1 MYKTIVLDAG
11 NSLIKFKRNDG
22 VEGEFPHA
30 LKAISETELGHIK
43 TRAGGKLPLGYARVN
58 GQPYAYGDQAE
69 RYGVVDRRVR
79 AARYTADY
87 YGVFAALATALSYQR
102 GGDYALFGS
111 HAPSDVDYRDDLM
124 NAAAQQWEVE
134 IDDRTTTYDVK
145 YVNTFD
151 EPQGGLMNV
160 ILTEDGTHYRNP
172 SINGGNSLVI
182 DIGGRTTDWLAVKAG
197 GDVDYSL
204 NVSTNRG
211 IHDILEQFET
221 ELRGHYAS
229 EFKATPDLNAG
240 RLRDALVSGVFKHKG
255 RDLDCAAEVD
265 SAVNVLLNAV
275 ANAYATRA
283 RGGADFDSIILTGGG
298 AGLLHDKLLPI
309 LDHERVILADE
320 MGSIHRANVR
330 GGLKLW
336 KLYDSQ
342 GALDE

>member
-30 LKAISETELGHIK
+30 LKSISDTDLGHIK
-43 TRAGGKLPLGYARVN
+43 TSANRLPEGYARVN
-58 GQPYAYGDQAE
+58 GVAYAYGEQAE
-69 RYGVVDRRVR
+69 RYGVIDRRVR

-87 YGVFAALATALSYQR
+87 YGVFVALALALSYQR

-111 HAPSDVDYRDDLM
+111 HAPGDVDYRDDLM
-124 NAAAQQWEVE
+124 TAAAQQWEVE
-134 IDDRTTTYDVK
+134 IENRTTTYDVK

-204 NVSTNRG
+204 KVSTSRG
-211 IHDILEQFET
+211 IHDVLEQFET
-221 ELRGHYAS
+221 ELKKRYAK
-229 EFKATPDLNAG
+229 EFKAAPDANAK
-240 RLRDALVSGVFKHKG
+240 RLRDALTTGVYKHKG
-255 RDLDCAAEVD
+255 RELDCAAEVD

-275 ANAYATRA
+275 ANAYTTRA

-309 LDHERVILADE
+309 LDHAHVVLADE